1 MRLSPE
7 CLRRSSRKN
16 EKRGHASSCLILFFL
31 QNIHRLIMKLGVATL
46 PVYLVCTIWAVFL
59 ANIILP
65 LRLNA
70 YGIVPRTTGGLFGIV
85 FTNFLHANIGHI
97 ISNTAP
103 LFTLSLLLALFY
115 RKIFFDAIAIIIG
128 CGGLLVWLFARPTNH
143 IGASMLIYGLAAFLI
158 CYG

>member
-1 MRLSPE
+1 
-7 CLRRSSRKN
+7 
-16 EKRGHASSCLILFFL
+16 
-31 QNIHRLIMKLGVATL
+31 MKLGVATL